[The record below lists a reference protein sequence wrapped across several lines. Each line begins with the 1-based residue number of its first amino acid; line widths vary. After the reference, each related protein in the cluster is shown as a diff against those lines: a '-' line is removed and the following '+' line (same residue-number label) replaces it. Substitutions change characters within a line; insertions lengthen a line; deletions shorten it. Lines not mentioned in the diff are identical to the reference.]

1 MTVTR
6 REYRPGSGWTLL
18 ARGELTVLVPAA
30 QSDEFLGRLWD
41 ALGADGA
48 DLYALLDVFASAFG
62 LARMPAFALAEHG
75 DRLRLLVRGAVRATV
90 TTASGDEALSG
101 SEVGTWLER
110 AFEAWDA
117 VEVSGAPAGAVA
129 GEEPR
134 GALPLLGGVVAADT
148 LLVAADRGMPAAEAD
163 DAASAARAVSSPAA
177 VVPPDAVAPV
187 TAPVTAA
194 VPAAAS
200 EETLLPEST
209 VGGSTLAG
217 PATDDPAQAHE
228 APADEAQ
235 PDEAAAGPAPVVAEE
250 ASEATTSTSD
260 YDHLWGTTVLRSVED
275 AAVRTDGE
283 EDEEPS
289 ALEPSAL
296 EPSAP
301 EPSAPEPSAPEPGAQ
316 ESSAGES
323 SATEPDAS
331 APDARELGARGPEA
345 DAAGGHAL
353 SDTGNGRGPAAW
365 SPPSLLI
372 DAVPW
377 AKPQQAPPAHASAHE
392 PGEQHQ
398 PRPRPRAQSEMHYPD
413 APRDG
418 AGPGTGPQGRSITS
432 ELYGDHDGE
441 TVMRSELDPASLG
454 AEPDQ
459 GPAASGAPG
468 AAREAAAALL
478 VLGRRCPQ
486 GHASPPSYPQCAVCG
501 EHLDGETVQVPRPAL
516 GRVVFST
523 GEVIDLV
530 QPLVVGRQ
538 PSVSRVPSGGMPR
551 LVSVTS
557 PSGDISRNH
566 LEVRLE
572 GWHVMVRD
580 LKATNGTVLARA
592 GQAPRRLAQGE
603 MTIVLDGDVA
613 DLGDGVSLR
622 FEAVP

>member
-1 MTVTR
+1 MTVAR

-30 QSDEFLGRLWD
+30 QPDEFLGRLWD

-75 DRLRLLVRGAVRATV
+75 DRLRLLVRGAVRASV
-90 TTASGDEALSG
+90 TTPSGDEALSG

-110 AFEAWDA
+110 AFEAWDT
-117 VEVSGAPAGAVA
+117 VEVSGAPAGAVDA
-129 GEEPR
+129 EEPR

-148 LLVAADRGMPAAEAD
+148 VLVAAERGTGAAGTDDAGTD
-163 DAASAARAVSSPAA
+163 DAASAPDAVSSPAA
-177 VVPPDAVAPV
+177 VVPLAAAVPPDAVV
-187 TAPVTAA
+187 APVTAA
-194 VPAAAS
+194 VPATAS

-209 VGGSTLAG
+209 VAPVSPADSTLAAPG
-217 PATDDPAQAHE
+217 SGEPQRADFETAQHDE
-228 APADEAQ
+228 APAGA
-235 PDEAAAGPAPVVAEE
+235 APVVAEE
-250 ASEATTSTSD
+250 APETTSSTSD

-275 AAVRTDGE
+275 AAVRTDGG
-283 EDEEPS
+283 EDEEPRGGELD
-289 ALEPSAL
+289 AR
-296 EPSAP
+296 
-301 EPSAPEPSAPEPGAQ
+301 
-316 ESSAGES
+316 ESSAGEPD
-323 SATEPDAS
+323 AAGPDAGEPDAGE
-331 APDARELGARGPEA
+331 PDATGP
-345 DAAGGHAL
+345 DAGEPDAGEPDAPAGRAP
-353 SDTGNGRGPAAW
+353 SDAGNGRGPAAW

-377 AKPQQAPPAHASAHE
+377 AKPQQAPPTQAPARE
-392 PGEQHQ
+392 PGDQSQ
-398 PRPRPRAQSEMHYPD
+398 PRPRPRAQSEMNYPD
-413 APRDG
+413 PPQDG
-418 AGPGTGPQGRSITS
+418 AGSGNAPQGRSITS

-459 GPAASGAPG
+459 GLAASGAPG
-468 AAREAAAALL
+468 QARGAAAPL
-478 VLGRRCPQ
+478 VLGRRCTQ

-580 LKATNGTVLARA
+580 LKATNGTVLERP